1 MLLTEQEILSFPL
14 NQRAVDNYT
23 AQVINTLNGIANAIE
38 RYAVARCLK
47 KIFDKACEECGA
59 AAEAYCEK
67 ENIGSYG
74 KEFELL
80 PLTSNP
86 THKNVWFVRQ
96 FNLEYNY
103 AANDT
108 DEQGNKLYYN
118 KALAD
123 VITKK
128 QQLENAKT
136 YVKYL
141 NRKIELAHPNM
152 QPEIV
157 RVTFKLNSIPD

>member
-1 MLLTEQEILSFPL
+1 MLLTEQEILSFQL
-14 NQRAVDNYT
+14 NQRAVDDYT
-23 AQVINTLNGIANAIE
+23 AQVINTLNGITNAAE

-67 ENIGSYG
+67 ENIGSDG

-86 THKNVWFVRQ
+86 AHKNVWLVRQ

-103 AANDT
+103 AANAT
-108 DEQGNKLYYN
+108 DLAGNPVPYN
-118 KALAD
+118 M
-123 VITKK
+123 
-128 QQLENAKT
+128 
-136 YVKYL
+136 VK
-141 NRKIELAHPNM
+141 RKIDDLKRQSEVQKKMLRGYEAIIEFAHPNM
-152 QPEIV
+152 VPEV
-157 RVTFKLNSIPD
+157 ARVVFKLNSIPE